1 MTKNE
6 RDDRG
11 DGRDARGRWAKGM
24 TGNPNGR
31 PLNVFDYDMADMY
44 NFSQFPMEITVA
56 GKKQLMTRQEVVVM
70 KLFETAMKGRI
81 TAQKYLIEKF
91 EEANLSIAN
100 VEVWLEKWAERIDDD
115 PASVPLEV
123 VHMMRRALEARGRPR
138 TRLRTRIEIT
148 HPRGEIRK
156 PK

>member
-31 PLNVFDYDMADMY
+31 PLNVFDYDMADVY
-44 NFSQFPMEITVA
+44 NFSKFPREITVA
-56 GKKQLMTRQEVVVM
+56 GEKQLMSRHEVVLM
-70 KLFETAMKGRI
+70 KLFESAMKGRI

-91 EEANLSIAN
+91 EEANFSREFVELSH
-100 VEVWLEKWAERIDDD
+100 EKWAERLDDD
-115 PASVPLEV
+115 PDSVPLEAL
-123 VHMMRRALEARGRPR
+123 HFMRRVQESRGRPR
-138 TRLRTRIEIT
+138 TRLRTRIEIRP
-148 HPRGEIRK
+148 PRGEVPKRK
-156 PK
+156 

>member
-1 MTKNE
+1 MTNE
-6 RDDRG
+6 HNDRG
-11 DGRDARGRWAKGM
+11 DGRDTKGRWTKGM

-91 EEANLSIAN
+91 EAAILSKET
-100 VEVWLEKWAERIDDD
+100 VELWLEQWAERMDED
-115 PASVPLEV
+115 PESVPLEV
-123 VHMMRRALEARGRPR
+123 VHMMRRALAIYDRPR
-138 TRLRTRIEIT
+138 TNLRSRTKIT
-148 HPRGEIRK
+148 PLRGEVPPRK
-156 PK
+156 

>member
-1 MTKNE
+1 MTNE
-6 RDDRG
+6 REDRG
-11 DGRDARGRWAKGM
+11 DGRDAKGRWTKGM

-31 PLNVFDYDMADMY
+31 PLNVFEYDMADMY

-91 EEANLSIAN
+91 EAAILSKET
-100 VEVWLEKWAERIDDD
+100 VELWLEQWAERMDED
-115 PASVPLEV
+115 PESVPLEV
-123 VHMMRRALEARGRPR
+123 VHMMRRALAIYDRPR
-138 TRLRTRIEIT
+138 TNLRTRTKIT
-148 HPRGEIRK
+148 PLRGEVPTRK
-156 PK
+156 